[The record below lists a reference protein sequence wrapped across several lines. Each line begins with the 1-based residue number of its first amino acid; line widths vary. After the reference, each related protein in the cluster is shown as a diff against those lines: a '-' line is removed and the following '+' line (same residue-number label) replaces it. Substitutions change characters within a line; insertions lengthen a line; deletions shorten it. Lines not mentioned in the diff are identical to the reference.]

1 MKILILTNK
10 MPYPPIDGGSIATM
24 NMLTGLQKAGN
35 QITCL
40 ALNTNKHKF
49 PVRDIPVSLSKNI
62 RFIGIDCDTAI
73 RPLRLL
79 TNLLFSREAYIAER
93 FRIQAFKEKLR
104 MLLESEAFD
113 IIQLEGPYP
122 GLYLD
127 LIRKLSRAR
136 ITLRAHN
143 VEHLIWERK
152 ALNERSP
159 VKRWYL
165 DNMAGRLQRFELAL
179 AGRVDILVPISDPD
193 ASCFREKGIQVPSFT
208 VPAGLCMQE
217 YPLTPL
223 PDEESIFFIGALDW
237 LPNQEGLN
245 WFLQKVFGLLLGDR
259 PELKFHVAGRNAP
272 ADFEGKLQ
280 HPNIIYHG
288 EVENAREFIQSHLI
302 MVAPLLSGSG
312 MRIKILEGMA
322 LGRPVLT
329 TSAGIEGI
337 PAVNKQHVLVE
348 DDPELFASQLQRLL
362 AQKNEARTMVKE
374 ARKFIEGHFDTFELS
389 RRLSH
394 FYKRGV

>member
-24 NMLTGLQKAGN
+24 NMLTGLQRAGM

-62 RFIGIDCDTAI
+62 RFIGINCDTAI

-79 TNLLFSREAYIAER
+79 ANLLFSREAYIAQR

-104 MLLESEAFD
+104 GLLESEVFD
-113 IIQLEGPYP
+113 MIQLEGPYP

-152 ALNERSP
+152 ALNERSH

-165 DNMAGRLQRFELAL
+165 DNMAGRLKRFELGL

-193 ASCFREKGIQVPSFT
+193 ASYFREKDIQVPSFT
-208 VPAGLCMQE
+208 VPAGLCMHE

-245 WFLQKVFGLLLGDR
+245 WFLQKVFGLLLVER
-259 PELKFHVAGRNAP
+259 PEIKFHVAGRNAP

-280 HPNIIYHG
+280 HPNIIFHG

-362 AQKNEARTMVKE
+362 AQREEARAMVKE
-374 ARKFIEGHFDTFELS
+374 ARRFIEGHFDTFELT

-394 FYKRGV
+394 FYITGE

>member
-35 QITCL
+35 QITCM
-40 ALNTNKHKF
+40 ALNTNKHQF
-49 PVRDIPVSLSKNI
+49 PVRDIPPGLSKNI
-62 RFIGIDCDTAI
+62 RFIGIDCDTTI
-73 RPLRLL
+73 RPLGLMA
-79 TNLLFSREAYIAER
+79 NFLFSREAYIAER
-93 FRIQAFKEKLR
+93 FRIRAFRDELHA
-104 MLLESEAFD
+104 LLTQEDFD

-127 LIRKLSRAR
+127 LLRQLSRAR

-152 ALNERSP
+152 ALHDASP
-159 VKRWYL
+159 LRRWYL
-165 DNMAGRLQRFELAL
+165 HNMARRLRDFELDL
-179 AGRVDILVPISDPD
+179 ARKVDILLPISDPD
-193 ASCFREKGIQVPSFT
+193 ASYFRKKGIRVPSFT
-208 VPAGLCMQE
+208 LPAGLCMSE
-217 YPLTPL
+217 YPFSPL
-223 PDEESIFFIGALDW
+223 PEEENIFFIGALDW

-245 WFLQKVFGLLLGDR
+245 WFLQKVFNLLLNER
-259 PELKFHVAGRNAP
+259 PGLEFHVAGRNAP
-272 ADFEGKLQ
+272 GDFERRLQ

-288 EVENAREFIQSHLI
+288 EVENAREFITSHRI
-302 MVAPLLSGSG
+302 MVAPLLTGSG
-312 MRIKILEGMA
+312 IRIKILEGMA

-329 TSAGIEGI
+329 TPAGIEGI

-348 DDPELFASQLQRLL
+348 DDPEHFASALNKLL
-362 AQKNEARTMVKE
+362 AQRDEAGVMVRE
-374 ARKFIEGHFDTFELS
+374 ARKFIEGHFDTFELT

-394 FYKRGV
+394 FYKTRG